1 MVEELVVKPGGV
13 TASEIQAAWTE
24 ILAEAGEPGS
34 AVHALLVEHGVDPRA
49 FAAAKLA
56 VDEVDGDGGLSVA
69 IAIATPLAAQVLKDL
84 WQDHVRPRIR
94 KRTKQD
100 AGDPVE

>member
-1 MVEELVVKPGGV
+1 MPAVPASAAEGGPWV
-13 TASEIQAAWTE
+13 A
-24 ILAEAGEPGS
+24 LARP
-34 AVHALLVEHGVDPRA
+34 
-49 FAAAKLA
+49 
-56 VDEVDGDGGLSVA
+56 
-69 IAIATPLAAQVLKDL
+69 TPLAAQVLKDL